1 MISSRAVQSESALTA
16 PAFFFLPLTPAL
28 HRTAVPACHL
38 SLFLSIPGPAV
49 PWKLR
54 SECRLENGRRRQLVK
69 VRRRTRRCPSS
80 PPN

>member
-49 PWKLR
+49 P
-54 SECRLENGRRRQLVK
+54 
-69 VRRRTRRCPSS
+69 
-80 PPN
+80 